1 MKNFSRL
8 SLILLSGKS
17 TKIALQATLI
27 SCMLLVL
34 AACGGSAGSKD
45 APTLT
50 HASSNV
56 YLIGESD
63 VISVDVWKNPEISV
77 SATVR
82 PDGMITMPLIGDIR
96 ASEKTTEQL
105 ADDIVVA
112 LSDYVRT
119 PQVTVIVDNPVSA
132 DFRNR
137 VRVTG
142 AVNNPTSIPYREG
155 MTVLDVV
162 LSAGG
167 LSEFAAPNKAL
178 LYRKNEQG
186 VVTAYSILLKDIF
199 DRGKLKTNYPLQPAD
214 IIAVPERNF

>member
-1 MKNFSRL
+1 MKRFSRL
-8 SLILLSGKS
+8 SLLMRAAKS
-17 TKIALQATLI
+17 TSASLSAILI
-27 SCMLLVL
+27 SCILLTL
-34 AACGGSAGSKD
+34 TACGGSAGSKE

-50 HASSNV
+50 HAVSNV
-56 YLIGESD
+56 YRIGESD
-63 VISVDVWKNPEISV
+63 VIDVNVWKNPEISV

-82 PDGMITMPLIGDIR
+82 PDGMITMPLIGDVK
-96 ASEKTTEQL
+96 ASEKTTEKL
-105 ADDIVVA
+105 AADIVAA

-119 PQVTVIVDNPVSA
+119 PQVTVIVVNPASS

-142 AVNNPTSIPYREG
+142 AVNNPTSIPYRDG

-199 DRGKLKTNYPLQPAD
+199 DRGKLKTNYPLQPSD
-214 IIAVPERNF
+214 IITVPERNF